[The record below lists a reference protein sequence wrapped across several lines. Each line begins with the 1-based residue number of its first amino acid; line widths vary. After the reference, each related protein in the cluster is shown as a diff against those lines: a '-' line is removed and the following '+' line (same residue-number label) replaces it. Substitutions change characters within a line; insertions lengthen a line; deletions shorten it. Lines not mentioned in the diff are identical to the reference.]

1 MNVASARLDELA
13 RRLARLTGE
22 DVETAVER
30 AIEER
35 LSRVAPAAQSDRRA
49 AMQRFFDRSLG
60 LPVRGRDNRLWSRRF
75 AFLMVLDTSA
85 IVAAIVNEPDAD
97 RFQNAIFETTSLT
110 MSAVAVL
117 ESRIVLQSRYGRS
130 AVEAFDEMLEQD
142 RDCAF

>member
-1 MNVASARLDELA
+1 
-13 RRLARLTGE
+13 
-22 DVETAVER
+22 
-30 AIEER
+30 
-35 LSRVAPAAQSDRRA
+35 
-49 AMQRFFDRSLG
+49 
-60 LPVRGRDNRLWSRRF
+60 
-75 AFLMVLDTSA
+75 MVLDTSA